1 MKRFDCLK
9 ILREEISQ
17 NVVTVTSFTDNG
29 RGWGYLRGNHLNLF
43 NLHMGQCVS
52 YAVGIAAGRPDIKVV
67 AIDSVGSFL
76 LDVGSLVSASTLH
89 LRNLVIFV
97 MDNEM
102 YATHGPTATADGISI
117 ERLANAVDIRGV
129 TVSTLDDFRKAARDA
144 LKFTGPALVV
154 AKVDK
159 SRARL
164 PGYELPPDIEVKEDF
179 VEEMKKLTNERKQG
193 TRKTGV

>member
-1 MKRFDCLK
+1 VVKRFDCLK
-9 ILREEISQ
+9 ILREEIPPT
-17 NVVTVTSFTDNG
+17 VVTVTSFTDNG

-67 AIDSVGSFL
+67 AIDSDGSFL

-89 LRNLVIFV
+89 LKNLVIFV

-117 ERLANAVDIRGV
+117 EKLAKAVDFGKTM
-129 TVSTLDDFRKAARDA
+129 TVSTLDDFRKAARDT
-144 LKFTGPALVV
+144 LKFMGPALVV

-159 SRARL
+159 SRAKI
-164 PGYELPPDIEVKEDF
+164 PGYELPPDIVVKEDF
-179 VEEMKKLTNERKQG
+179 VEEMKKLKYRRKQ
-193 TRKTGV
+193 R